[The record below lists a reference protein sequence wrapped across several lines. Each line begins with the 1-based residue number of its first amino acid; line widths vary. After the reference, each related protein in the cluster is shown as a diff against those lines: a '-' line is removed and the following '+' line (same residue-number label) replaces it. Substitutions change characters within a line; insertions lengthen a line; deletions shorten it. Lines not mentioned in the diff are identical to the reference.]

1 MCREPGVSVWGFRE
15 SQVHPDHSTLI
26 NQVLNRLTGW
36 RSKAPLGLAD
46 WELWLDS
53 QFAPTPKSPFLLPAK
68 TSLHRDPDRNPRAL
82 SGSMAA
88 G

>member
-1 MCREPGVSVWGFRE
+1 MR
-15 SQVHPDHSTLI
+15 PDHGALI
-26 NQVLNRLTGW
+26 NQVLTRLTGW

-53 QFAPTPKSPFLLPAK
+53 QSAPTPKSALLLPAN
-68 TSLHRDPDRNPRAL
+68 TSLHRDPDHKPRAL
-82 SGSMAA
+82 SGSMVA